1 MRPGA
6 LKRRHASRLRSL
18 QRQSRA
24 TGESGQMCGACP
36 GKCIAPRLQRAEMRS
51 RIGHMRR
58 TISFDGLAHLKRI
71 DTWFAGSGLQSSA
84 WGSFSAA
91 IEARTLRMNDDPIFA
106 NQGRSDVMKDDPM
119 NANRGR
125 SDVRE

>member
-1 MRPGA
+1 
-6 LKRRHASRLRSL
+6 
-18 QRQSRA
+18 
-24 TGESGQMCGACP
+24 
-36 GKCIAPRLQRAEMRS
+36 
-51 RIGHMRR
+51 MRR

-71 DTWFAGSGLQSSA
+71 DTWFAGNGLQSSA

-91 IEARTLRMNDDPIFA
+91 IEARTLRMKDDPIFA